1 MHLMTL
7 FNCLAD
13 TSIDKYL
20 EIISKMSF
28 PEMFNPRETKIL
40 QTKAQCYPGLPFF
53 LFSLALYQSKQFSCL
68 HYPQNNLTEWE
79 NVLRGEITG
88 YRMSKVMDVTLS
100 VKTALPPTTL
110 RSQICSHALC

>member
-7 FNCLAD
+7 FNCLAH

-28 PEMFNPRETKIL
+28 PEMFNPRETMIL
-40 QTKAQCYPGLPFF
+40 QTKAQCYSGLPFFF

-68 HYPQNNLTEWE
+68 HYPQNNLIEWE
-79 NVLRGEITG
+79 NVL
-88 YRMSKVMDVTLS
+88 MDVTLS